1 MPGAPR
7 GGLLLRHRAEQQ
19 QLGELELGAALA
31 PGAVLRLLRLLRLR
45 LLRLQLLQLR
55 LQLLQLL
62 LLRAF
67 ALRRG
72 QPLLRAA

>member
-45 LLRLQLLQLR
+45 LLRLQLLQL
-55 LQLLQLL
+55 L

-67 ALRRG
+67 ALRRA
-72 QPLLRAA
+72 QLLLRAA